1 MKFTATEI
9 YWNLVGRTLLIHFI
23 YYSGASKIAFD
34 TLRIH
39 MIRFKAINFFCFFY
53 VKAINL
59 FNLLNKLDQ
68 DMLYLTFNK
77 DEIKKKKKTLYIS

>member
-1 MKFTATEI
+1 
-9 YWNLVGRTLLIHFI
+9 
-23 YYSGASKIAFD
+23 
-34 TLRIH
+34 

-68 DMLYLTFNK
+68 DMLYLRFNK
-77 DEIKKKKKTLYIS
+77 DEIKKKKKKTLYIS